1 MLEADRA
8 PSAVAL
14 TRAVTE
20 AVAAA
25 REVGVGWCAA
35 RHLTH
40 TGAIGYFALQV
51 AEAGIAGIVMSA
63 SGPMMI
69 YPGTRVAAVS
79 SNPIAF
85 AIPRRNGRPYLLDF
99 STGVVA
105 NGKIMGAADRGEKI
119 PVGWGVDKDGRDTTD
134 PKAVEN
140 VLPMAGIKGAGLSFM
155 IECLTS
161 LLLSEPRIA
170 PDLESWAI
178 GDDPFLN
185 GSVIAI
191 DPGAFGDPDR
201 FLREAERLGTA
212 IAGLA
217 RADGVREDHAA
228 GRARRRDPRRARD
241 QGHSDPE
248 GDVATYRQGGDGA
261 RRQAAQRMKRR
272 VAPMKPKMWNFPA
285 ALLLALCFWT
295 PASAQDWP
303 SKPIHLVVPFAPG
316 GAADIWGRIL
326 ADHLSTALKQSVVVE
341 NRGGAGGMLAAAQV
355 ARAEPDGYTILVGGL
370 APQIMA
376 PAIASNPAFDPL
388 RDFTHDRL
396 HRRATDHLGGAAAR
410 RAALGR

>member
-1 MLEADRA
+1 MAQESIRIGRAELEAFVSAIFVKTGLTREHADAWARMLVWANLRGTDSHGVIRIPRYIDLVQAKSINAAPDIRVTRKPGSATIVLEADRA

-14 TRAVTE
+14 TRAVAE

-25 REVGVGWCAA
+25 REVGIGWCAA
-35 RHLTH
+35 RHITH

-51 AEAGIAGIVMSA
+51 AEAGMAGIVMSA

-85 AIPRRNGRPYLLDF
+85 AIPRRGGRPYLLDF

-105 NGKIMGAADRGEKI
+105 NGKIMAAADRGETI
-119 PVGWGVDKDGRDTTD
+119 PLGWGVDKDGRDTTD

-140 VLPMAGIKGAGLSFM
+140 VLPMAGVKGAGLSFM

-185 GSVIAI
+185 GSVVAI
-191 DPGAFGDPDR
+191 DPAAFGDRDR
-201 FLREAERLGTA
+201 FEREAERLGLA

-217 RADGVREDHAA
+217 RAEGVTKIILPGER
-228 GRARRRDPRRARD
+228 
-241 QGHSDPE
+241 
-248 GDVATYRQGGDGA
+248 GDA
-261 RRQAAQRMKRR
+261 
-272 VAPMKPKMWNFPA
+272 
-285 ALLLALCFWT
+285 
-295 PASAQDWP
+295 
-303 SKPIHLVVPFAPG
+303 I
-316 GAADIWGRIL
+316 
-326 ADHLSTALKQSVVVE
+326 
-341 NRGGAGGMLAAAQV
+341 
-355 ARAEPDGYTILVGGL
+355 RAERERSGIPIPKGTWQRIVK
-370 APQIMA
+370 AA
-376 PAIASNPAFDPL
+376 HS
-388 RDFTHDRL
+388 
-396 HRRATDHLGGAAAR
+396 LGVQPPM
-410 RAALGR
+410 